1 MVEGTW
7 DSSKAS
13 RGHDAQ
19 GLSHTSIEVTSVE
32 QIENSHLYQVYEH
45 KKKEFC
51 MRAAKG
57 SFEKVTSNPGETDV
71 LTSTLGISKL
81 DDQLIPEINEYF
93 LFHGVQ
99 QEFIDAIQGQGIDFR
114 LNSRAMFGKGAY
126 FAESSTKADQYADHR
141 DNRTQGPHSMFL
153 CKVILGHSHIVKAP
167 NKLLTRPPCLHQCTG
182 TCSHGTSEF
191 FDSVMGTHR
200 DNGQRL
206 LFREFVIFGQNQIYP
221 AFLISYKR
229 K

>member
-1 MVEGTW
+1 MAQKVLVIQEKPDFVQQVKTRAEYLEFTANQPVTVPSYWTSVTSLQDTNVKQMRVPADPSLAAAIKAMVQGTW

-126 FAESSTKADQYADHR
+126 FAESSTKADQYA
-141 DNRTQGPHSMFL
+141 G
-153 CKVILGHSHIVKAP
+153 
-167 NKLLTRPPCLHQCTG
+167 NKYQSLP
-182 TCSHGTSEF
+182 
-191 FDSVMGTHR
+191 
-200 DNGQRL
+200 
-206 LFREFVIFGQNQIYP
+206 I
-221 AFLISYKR
+221 AK
-229 K
+229 

>member
-1 MVEGTW
+1 MMHKV
-7 DSSKAS
+7 S
-13 RGHDAQ
+13 
-19 GLSHTSIEVTSVE
+19 VTRPLKWPVSNRLKI
-32 QIENSHLYQVYEH
+32 QHLYQVYEH

-99 QEFIDAIQGQGIDFR
+99 QKFIDAIQGQGIDFR

-126 FAESSTKADQYADHR
+126 FAESSTKADQYA
-141 DNRTQGPHSMFL
+141 G
-153 CKVILGHSHIVKAP
+153 
-167 NKLLTRPPCLHQCTG
+167 NKYQSLP
-182 TCSHGTSEF
+182 
-191 FDSVMGTHR
+191 
-200 DNGQRL
+200 
-206 LFREFVIFGQNQIYP
+206 I
-221 AFLISYKR
+221 AK
-229 K
+229 